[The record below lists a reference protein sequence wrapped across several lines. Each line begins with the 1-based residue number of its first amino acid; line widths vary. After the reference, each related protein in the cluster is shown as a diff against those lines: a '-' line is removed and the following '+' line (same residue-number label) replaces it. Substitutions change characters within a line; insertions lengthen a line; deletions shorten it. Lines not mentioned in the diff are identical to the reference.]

1 MVKKR
6 NVLEAGEKAQ
16 QLKVLPAP
24 AEHPSPLPR
33 TLIIAHNH
41 LQDPQCP
48 LLVLEGTAHGCV
60 AISSQG
66 GKKKKKPILKEN
78 S

>member
-41 LQDPQCP
+41 L
-48 LLVLEGTAHGCV
+48 
-60 AISSQG
+60 
-66 GKKKKKPILKEN
+66 
-78 S
+78 